1 MAEPVAKKKNELVQE
16 YFFAGFMISE
26 KTYILPQPFGAPNA
40 ESAAA
45 TLNAVV
51 TANFPNVTGFE
62 LYRLNTAYENNRELL
77 VVAPAMQVMM
87 WAGPQLQALVGRQV
101 LKAAI
106 PVRPSKDNGENLS
119 ELYKAAKESGLKL
132 L

>member
-1 MAEPVAKKKNELVQE
+1 MTDPVAKKKNELENQF
-16 YFFAGFMISE
+16 FFAGFMINE

-77 VVAPAMQVMM
+77 MVAPAMQVMM

-101 LKAAI
+101 LRAAI

-119 ELYKAAKESGLKL
+119 ELYVEAKKNGMKL